1 MLKFALSIS
10 STNSYVL
17 PDKRQR
23 YSDKYMKHI
32 FFSILTTLAFWHCQ
46 APAPAPKG
54 ILNCY
59 VRFDAVS
66 QKVKAE
72 ATLYDGT
79 TKRVIEMP
87 GGIRFQSTEMK
98 VLSVRGIT
106 YSTEYAAKYA
116 QEQVF
121 GWKNKNGVLGQ
132 FKLNLPAVDSFFF
145 EPKVLSIK
153 TSANLHWLGKPLSKN
168 ETLVFI
174 WEDTKEGKTVPMEV
188 STTLNEPLIELPAAK
203 IANLGP
209 GDWSLYLVRKRM
221 EKSEIAD
228 YFVESTGEY
237 YTKPIKVKV
246 VAK

>member
-1 MLKFALSIS
+1 
-10 STNSYVL
+10 
-17 PDKRQR
+17 
-23 YSDKYMKHI
+23 MKHI

-46 APAPAPKG
+46 APAPAPKS

-66 QKVKAE
+66 RKVKAE

-79 TKRVIEMP
+79 TKQVIELP

-98 VLSVRGIT
+98 VLPVRGIT
-106 YSTEYAAKYA
+106 YTAEYPAAYTT
-116 QEQVF
+116 EQVF
-121 GWKNKNGVLGQ
+121 VWKNKNGMPGQ
-132 FKLNLPAVDSFFF
+132 FKLNLPSIDSFFF
-145 EPKVLSIK
+145 ENKVLSVK

-174 WEDTKEGKTVPMEV
+174 WEDAKEGKTVPMEV

-203 IANLGP
+203 IAQLGP
-209 GDWSLYLVRKRM
+209 GDWSLYLVRKRL
-221 EKSEIAD
+221 EKSEVAD

-237 YTKPIKVKV
+237 YTKPISVKV
-246 VAK
+246 IAE

>member
-1 MLKFALSIS
+1 
-10 STNSYVL
+10 
-17 PDKRQR
+17 
-23 YSDKYMKHI
+23 MKHI

-66 QKVKAE
+66 RKVKAE

-79 TKRVIEMP
+79 TKQIIELP

-98 VLSVRGIT
+98 VLPVRGIT
-106 YSTEYAAKYA
+106 YTAEYPASYTS
-116 QEQVF
+116 EQVF
-121 GWKNKNGVLGQ
+121 DWKNKAGALGQ
-132 FKLNLPAVDSFFF
+132 FKLNLPSIDSFFF
-145 EPKVLSIK
+145 DAKVLSVK
-153 TSANLHWLGKPLSKN
+153 NSANLHWSGKPLSKG
-168 ETLVFI
+168 ETIVFI
-174 WEDTKEGKTVPMEV
+174 WEDIKEGKTVPMEV

-203 IANLGP
+203 IAQVGP
-209 GDWSLYLVRKRM
+209 GDWSLYLVRKRL

-237 YTKPIKVKV
+237 YTKSIQVKV
-246 VAK
+246 VAE